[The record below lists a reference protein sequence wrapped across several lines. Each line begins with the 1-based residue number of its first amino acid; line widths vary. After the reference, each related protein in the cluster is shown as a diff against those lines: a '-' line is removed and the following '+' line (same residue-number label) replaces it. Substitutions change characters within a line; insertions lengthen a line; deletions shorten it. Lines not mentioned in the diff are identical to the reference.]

1 MKKAFLK
8 NFAIFTG
15 KLQACNFIKNGLR
28 YRCFPMNIA
37 KFLRTPILKDICS
50 VSSCFCVNFFVIIL
64 LIIVLRLFSF
74 TKKGVSG
81 IKQKK

>member
-15 KLQACNFIKNGLR
+15 KLQACNFIKNRLR
-28 YRCFPMNIA
+28 HRCFPLNIA

-64 LIIVLRLFSF
+64 LIFVLRLLPF

-81 IKQKK
+81 INKHH